1 MVLTEFILLAREEL
15 AVFIEVFVLSILA
28 ANDDESVEVVLYTLW
43 IEAASEDEFEF
54 IVLLTL
60 LKLEEKDAEVD
71 TILDAREDEAKFKED
86 WIEFDTVAAD
96 EESADMFEFA
106 AIILSFID
114 WDMVLIEV
122 DTTLI
127 LPDIDWDTAVI
138 EEDTIPILL
147 FIDCDTTFIEVD
159 TILILPDIELTRDED
174 TEDIVLVMEDDTWV
188 RLFCTNS
195 SESASEEE
203 FWFMLLYTREILPD
217 ILSAKEE
224 DVDTILPFRFV
235 NSPDNVEI
243 LLDTEFENDEEK
255 LFICTANEE
264 ELPFILPVTEFTKL
278 TNDAELL
285 ETVFIIS
292 TKLCDIDGRDEEFI
306 PKNSLYKLLLLCDIA
321 VDKEDEIFVIEPARD
336 ADVLVV

>member
-1 MVLTEFILLAREEL
+1 VVFTEFILLAREEL

-43 IEAASEDEFEF
+43 IEAANEDEFEF

-60 LKLEEKDAEVD
+60 LKLEEKDAEVN

-96 EESADMFEFA
+96 EESADILELA

-114 WDMVLIEV
+114 WD
-122 DTTLI
+122 
-127 LPDIDWDTAVI
+127 
-138 EEDTIPILL
+138 
-147 FIDCDTTFIEVD
+147 TTFIEAD
-159 TILILPDIELTRDED
+159 TELILPDIELTRDED
-174 TEDIVLVMEDDTWV
+174 TEDMVLIMEDDTCV
-188 RLFCTNS
+188 RLFCTKSN
-195 SESASEEE
+195 ETAIEEE

-235 NSPDNVEI
+235 NSPDSVEI

-292 TKLCDIDGRDEEFI
+292 AKLCDIDGRDEEFI